1 MAYGAEIRNE
11 FGELVTDFNSSMV
24 IVESGLTSSSSSLG
38 ITVLNQSNW
47 TYLGPQTL
55 ELFNFRGS
63 STAFRNAHPH
73 FIGTGSAIP
82 STTGFAVNQRVPI
95 PLSSFDTTTF
105 YQVGSTGLIH
115 HSEHAVDG
123 EFSVNGNQGTVF
135 VCLPTNNTPLPYIK
149 VNPFSPN
156 AFTGDYGFQLK
167 GGFGNTTFDSRA
179 DFLSISEVLF
189 IPRATINNVLF
200 NNAVVNLTLR
210 TPVPNC
216 YISAP
221 NHNSFELPSGGGVRY
236 QHMKIEQTSP
246 TNIRLSR
253 VVHGPAINI
262 DISQG
267 ITNDTVVIVARD
279 PFA

>member
-24 IVESGLTSSSSSLG
+24 IVESGLTSTSSSLG
-38 ITVLNQSNW
+38 ITTFGQFGW
-47 TYLGPQTL
+47 TYLGPVTQ
-55 ELFNFRGS
+55 ELFTFGGS
-63 STAFRNAHPH
+63 STAFRDAHPH
-73 FIGTGSAIP
+73 FIGTGSALP
-82 STTGFAVNQRVPI
+82 STTGFATDQRLPI

-123 EFSVNGNQGTVF
+123 EFSVNGDQGTVF

-149 VNPFSPN
+149 VNPFSPS

-167 GGFGNTTFDSRA
+167 DGFGNTTFDSRA

-189 IPRATINNVLF
+189 IPQATINNVIF

-210 TPVPNC
+210 TAVPNC

-221 NHNSFELPSGGGVRY
+221 NHTSFNLPSGGAARY

-253 VVHGPAINI
+253 FLHGPSLNVTQ
-262 DISQG
+262 SFG
-267 ITNDTVVIVARD
+267 VTNDTVLIVARD

>member
-11 FGELVTDFNSSMV
+11 FGELVTDFSASLTV
-24 IVESGLTSSSSSLG
+24 VESGTTSSSFSLG
-38 ITVLNQSNW
+38 ITIIPDSIW
-47 TYLGPQTL
+47 FYAGPQTR
-55 ELFNFRGS
+55 ELFTFAG
-63 STAFRNAHPH
+63 STAFRDAHPH
-73 FIGTGSAIP
+73 FIGTSSVLP
-82 STTGFAVNQRVPI
+82 STTGNAVNQRLPI
-95 PLSSFDTTTF
+95 PLSSFETTTF
-105 YQVGSTGLIH
+105 YQVGSTGLLH

-135 VCLPTNNTPLPYIK
+135 MCLPTNNTPLPYLK
-149 VNPFSPN
+149 VNPFSPS

-167 GGFGNTTFDSRA
+167 DGFGNTTFDSRS

-189 IPRATINNVLF
+189 IPQATINNVLF

-253 VVHGPAINI
+253 VAHGPPINI
-262 DISQG
+262 TQSRG
-267 ITNDTVVIVARD
+267 VTNDTVVIVARD